1 MNDLG
6 NKNLLLVRHLA
17 RTDYQI
23 VYDSMKEFARIRS
36 ADTKDELWI
45 TEHDP
50 VFTQGQSGKPEHLIA
65 PGDIPVIQSN
75 RGGQITYHGPG
86 QIVAYLLFDISRMN
100 LSVREFVRKIELS
113 MMATLNHFDIR
124 SNRMEN
130 TPGVYVRSKKIGSLG
145 LRISRG
151 NSYHGL
157 SLNVDMDTEPFGRI
171 HPCGMEG
178 LEITTMCDFGN
189 FDMLDVT
196 QILEVQISREFGFK
210 GVFHKRGNLGL

>member
-1 MNDLG
+1 MNHLG

-36 ADTKDELWI
+36 ADTNDELWI

-50 VFTQGQSGKPEHLIA
+50 VFTQGQSGKPEHVIA

-100 LSVREFVRKIELS
+100 LSVREILHILFK
-113 MMATLNHFDIR
+113 H
-124 SNRMEN
+124 
-130 TPGVYVRSKKIGSLG
+130 KKMLLLTFLTVVIPAGIGGCSPDG
-145 LRISRG
+145 K
-151 NSYHGL
+151 N
-157 SLNVDMDTEPFGRI
+157 
-171 HPCGMEG
+171 
-178 LEITTMCDFGN
+178 
-189 FDMLDVT
+189 
-196 QILEVQISREFGFK
+196 
-210 GVFHKRGNLGL
+210 

>member
-1 MNDLG
+1 MNHLG

-36 ADTKDELWI
+36 ADTNDELWI

-171 HPCGMEG
+171 RPCGMEG

-189 FDMLDVT
+189 FDMLEVT
-196 QILEVQISREFGFK
+196 EILEVQISREFGFK
-210 GVFHKRGNLGL
+210 GVFYKPGNLGL

>member
-17 RTDYQI
+17 RTDYQT

-36 ADTKDELWI
+36 ADTNDELWI

-50 VFTQGQSGKPEHLIA
+50 VFTQGQSGKPEHLVA

-171 HPCGMEG
+171 DPCGMEG

-189 FDMLDVT
+189 FDMLEVT
-196 QILEVQISREFGFK
+196 EILEVQISREFGFK
-210 GVFHKRGNLGL
+210 GVFYKPGNLGL

>member
-17 RTDYQI
+17 RTGYQI

-36 ADTKDELWI
+36 ADTNDELWI

-86 QIVAYLLFDISRMN
+86 QIVA
-100 LSVREFVRKIELS
+100 
-113 MMATLNHFDIR
+113 
-124 SNRMEN
+124 
-130 TPGVYVRSKKIGSLG
+130 
-145 LRISRG
+145 
-151 NSYHGL
+151 
-157 SLNVDMDTEPFGRI
+157 
-171 HPCGMEG
+171 
-178 LEITTMCDFGN
+178 
-189 FDMLDVT
+189 
-196 QILEVQISREFGFK
+196 
-210 GVFHKRGNLGL
+210 